1 MPVQSHGDGWRAR
14 KKHAGQWFR
23 GPVRDSVQVA
33 EEDAKKFD
41 EASAVSLEALQEMQ
55 RNLTSVNAARN
66 VEVEKHSSG
75 WRLRWGT
82 GDQRRCGPFRKQ
94 KAEAEEDARRVS
106 VACGVSTQ
114 EAERIFEE
122 LSQNPADAT
131 AVVEKHS
138 NGWRLRWGTGD
149 KRRCGPTRKEKA
161 EAEEDARRVSTAC
174 GVSTQ
179 EAEKIFEQ
187 LSQNPNLALEKR
199 STGWRLRYGT
209 GQNRRYGPT
218 RPEKATAEEDLRRVS
233 DASGVSLQEVE
244 KVFSQLNTDGR
255 SEADDFP
262 LQYLQVCL
270 GKLNPAA
277 LPRRQRDKYRSQEIK
292 PENAG
297 VVHACKLL
305 VSEYQLAEN
314 LASRVDARWLHDMGL
329 HWRLDSG
336 SRPVGTSGFDHV
348 APISGLRNL
357 GNSCW
362 LNALLQCFLACGP
375 LAKDF
380 LDQTCEKGPLRHW
393 LTATL
398 VKLRSRDFDSVAPF
412 ELLQQ
417 LFLTRAAIFS
427 PGESADTADALHLL
441 LETCLSDISLVAPVR
456 ALTGQ
461 EMCRYSKLIR

>member
-41 EASAVSLEALQEMQ
+41 EASAVSLEALQEVQ
-55 RNLTSVNAARN
+55 RNLTGDVSADAN
-66 VEVEKHSSG
+66 VVVEKHHNG

-82 GDQRRCGPFRKQ
+82 RETRRCGPSRQK
-94 KAEAEEDARRVS
+94 KAEAEQDARRLS
-106 VACGVSTQ
+106 AACGVSTQ
-114 EAERIFEE
+114 EAERIFAEFFPNQMMSRITGY
-122 LSQNPADAT
+122 LA
-131 AVVEKHS
+131 VEKH
-138 NGWRLRWGTGD
+138 G
-149 KRRCGPTRKEKA
+149 
-161 EAEEDARRVSTAC
+161 
-174 GVSTQ
+174 
-179 EAEKIFEQ
+179 
-187 LSQNPNLALEKR
+187 
-199 STGWRLRYGT
+199 TGWRLRCGT
-209 GQNRRYGPT
+209 RENRRYGPT

-233 DASGVSLQEVE
+233 DASGVSLQAVE
-244 KVFSQLNTDGR
+244 KVFQQLITDGR

-305 VSEYQLAEN
+305 VSEYQLTEN

-461 EMCRYSKLIR
+461 EMLIRSRRSTLSLAG